1 MTTLY
6 KLILSFLIILSL
18 PNKNFAQAPALPN
31 ALEFSVFTGS
41 GAITNTGVTTVNGDV
56 GTNTGSFN
64 GVPLIVS
71 GDTHIKDQAAI
82 DAETD
87 LIALFASFSSSGG
100 SCNSLTTPFG
110 SGTTLLPGTYCLG
123 TAGVITGD
131 LTLNGNNNPAAVF
144 VFNIGGEF
152 TATNANIIL
161 TGLASWENVYFIV
174 DGAFNLNRTN
184 TSIFRG
190 NVITKGVISLS
201 SGAPVQGRLLST
213 AGAINLQNNTIS
225 QLENPLPV
233 TLTTFT
239 VKNAEMQTAL
249 IQWTTTAEA
258 NSDRFEIE
266 RSMNG
271 KLWKQIAVVNAKG
284 ESSKLVKYEYTD
296 SKPEAGTNLYRLRMV
311 DKDATFAYSRIQSA
325 EFNIAMKTVLYPNP
339 AVDYLN
345 LNVDDISLIQRIQI
359 SNFLGNSVYDK
370 TKISADLSSR
380 VDLKN
385 LPSGMYIV
393 RITRDNGNVA
403 FSKIIKL

>member
-1 MTTLY
+1 
-6 KLILSFLIILSL
+6 
-18 PNKNFAQAPALPN
+18 
-31 ALEFSVFTGS
+31 
-41 GAITNTGVTTVNGDV
+41 
-56 GTNTGSFN
+56 
-64 GVPLIVS
+64 
-71 GDTHIKDQAAI
+71 
-82 DAETD
+82 
-87 LIALFASFSSSGG
+87 
-100 SCNSLTTPFG
+100 
-110 SGTTLLPGTYCLG
+110 
-123 TAGVITGD
+123 
-131 LTLNGNNNPAAVF
+131 
-144 VFNIGGEF
+144 
-152 TATNANIIL
+152 
-161 TGLASWENVYFIV
+161 
-174 DGAFNLNRTN
+174 
-184 TSIFRG
+184 
-190 NVITKGVISLS
+190 
-201 SGAPVQGRLLST
+201 
-213 AGAINLQNNTIS
+213 
-225 QLENPLPV
+225 
-233 TLTTFT
+233 
-239 VKNAEMQTAL
+239 MQTAL

-296 SKPEAGTNLYRLRMV
+296 AKPEAGTNLYRLRMV
-311 DKDATFAYSRIQSA
+311 DKVATFAYSRIQSA